1 MVMDTPVRTYIDKLF
16 FERPPEI
23 SSERMLMIRNARA
36 VERAVNGEWNTE
48 DEEDPPDE
56 KASAIR
62 ERH

>member
-1 MVMDTPVRTYIDKLF
+1 
-16 FERPPEI
+16 
-23 SSERMLMIRNARA
+23 MLMIRNARA
-36 VERAVNGEWNTE
+36 VERAVNSEWNTE